1 MTVSLLAARGL
12 EYTYSGGTV
21 ALRDL
26 ELSVER
32 GRKLAILGP
41 NGSGKTT
48 LLLHLNGT
56 LRPTRGEILLDGRP
70 AGYDRRAIN
79 HWRRRVGLVLQEPDD
94 QLFAATV
101 EQDVSF
107 GPLNLGMSESATR
120 ERVREALEALR
131 ISHLAGRATHTLSFG
146 QKKRVA
152 IAGVLAMRP
161 EILVLDE
168 PTAGLDPHGVTH
180 LLGALQ
186 QLHEAGA
193 TLVFSTHDVE
203 LAYAWADEVALF
215 HDGAVL
221 VQGETTAVLGDGEAL
236 RRARLRPPLLLEVA
250 QALREKDGDDAPGLP
265 PRSREALLALLRERL
280 GESSSA
286 VSEPVYK
293 ANAPG
298 MQHTQSQIDTCPRE
312 HNGPAFFLQ

>member
-1 MTVSLLAARGL
+1 MTVPLLAARGL
-12 EYTYSGGTV
+12 EYVYPGGVV
-21 ALRDL
+21 ALRGL
-26 ELSVER
+26 ELNIER

-48 LLLHLNGT
+48 LLLHLNGACQ
-56 LRPTRGEILLDGRP
+56 PTRGEIRLDGQP
-70 AGYDRRAIN
+70 ARYDHRALN

-101 EQDVSF
+101 GQDVSF
-107 GPLNLGMSESATR
+107 GPLNLGLSEAETR
-120 ERVREALEALR
+120 ERVREALAALR
-131 ISHLAGRATHTLSFG
+131 VSHLADRATHALSFG

-186 QLHEAGA
+186 QLHEAGT

-203 LAYAWADEVALF
+203 LAYAWADRVAVF
-215 HDGAVL
+215 HDGVVL
-221 VQGETTAVLGDGEAL
+221 CQGEAAAVLGDREVL
-236 RRARLRPPLLLEVA
+236 HRARLRLPLLLEVA
-250 QALREKDGDDAPGLP
+250 EVLGTGRDQSRPT
-265 PRSREALLALLRERL
+265 PRSREAVLGLLRERL
-280 GESSSA
+280 GEASSA
-286 VSEPVYK
+286 VPAEP
-293 ANAPG
+293 ALAHSRRG
-298 MQHTQSQIDTCPRE
+298 S
-312 HNGPAFFLQ
+312 PA

>member
-1 MTVSLLAARGL
+1 MIAPLLAVRGL
-12 EYTYSGGTV
+12 DYRYPGGV
-21 ALRDL
+21 AALRDL
-26 ELSVER
+26 HLTVER

-56 LRPTRGEILLDGRP
+56 FRPTRGEIWLDGCP
-70 AGYDRRAIN
+70 AGYDRRSLN
-79 HWRRRVGLVLQEPDD
+79 DWRRRVGLVLQEPDD

-101 EQDVSF
+101 GQDVSF
-107 GPLNLGMSESATR
+107 GPLNLGLSAVETS
-120 ERVREALEALR
+120 ERVREALESLR
-131 ISHLAGRATHTLSFG
+131 IAHLTERATHMLSFG

-186 QLHEAGA
+186 QLHEVGA

-203 LAYAWADEVALF
+203 LAYAWADRVALF
-215 HDGAVL
+215 HEGTVL
-221 VQGETTAVLGDGEAL
+221 CQGETAAVLGDREVL
-236 RRARLRPPLLLEVA
+236 HRARLRPPLLLEVA
-250 QALREKDGDDAPGLP
+250 EALGMGQDQTRPAL
-265 PRSREALLALLRERL
+265 RSREAVLGLLRERL
-280 GESSSA
+280 GEPSS
-286 VSEPVYK
+286 V
-293 ANAPG
+293 APAESLLG
-298 MQHTQSQIDTCPRE
+298 HSRR
-312 HNGPAFFLQ
+312 GPPA

>member
-1 MTVSLLAARGL
+1 MTAPLLAARGL
-12 EYTYSGGTV
+12 EYVYPGGVV
-21 ALRDL
+21 ALCGLDL
-26 ELSVER
+26 NVER

-56 LRPTRGEILLDGRP
+56 CRPTRGEIRLNGQP
-70 AGYDRRAIN
+70 ARYEHRALN

-101 EQDVSF
+101 GQDVSF
-107 GPLNLGMSESATR
+107 GPLNLGLSEAETA
-120 ERVREALEALR
+120 ERVREALTALR
-131 ISHLAGRATHTLSFG
+131 VTHLADRPTHALSFG

-186 QLHEAGA
+186 QLHEAGT
-193 TLVFSTHDVE
+193 TLVFSTHDVD
-203 LAYAWADEVALF
+203 LAYAWADQVAVF
-215 HDGAVL
+215 HEGTVL
-221 VQGETTAVLGDGEAL
+221 CQGETAAVLGNRDVL
-236 RRARLRPPLLLEVA
+236 HRARLRPPLLLEVA
-250 QALREKDGDDAPGLP
+250 EMLDAIQD
-265 PRSREALLALLRERL
+265 RSRSIPRTREAVLALLRERL
-280 GESSSA
+280 NEAAPTVPVEPALAHAWRGPSA
-286 VSEPVYK
+286 
-293 ANAPG
+293 
-298 MQHTQSQIDTCPRE
+298 
-312 HNGPAFFLQ
+312 